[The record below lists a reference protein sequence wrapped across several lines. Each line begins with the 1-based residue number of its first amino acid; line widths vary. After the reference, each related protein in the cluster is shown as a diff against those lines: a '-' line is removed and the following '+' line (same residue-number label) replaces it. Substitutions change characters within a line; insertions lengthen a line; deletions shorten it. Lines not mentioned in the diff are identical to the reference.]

1 MKGTTKKNISQEK
14 GLLNFLAP
22 LTKAILHLIENAL
35 TQVAKNIL
43 VPLGLTAAAS
53 ATDAAIQ
60 KNFLN

>member
-1 MKGTTKKNISQEK
+1 MKGTTKKNNSQEK
-14 GLLNFLAP
+14 GLLNSLAP
-22 LTKAILHLIENAL
+22 LTKAALHLIENAL